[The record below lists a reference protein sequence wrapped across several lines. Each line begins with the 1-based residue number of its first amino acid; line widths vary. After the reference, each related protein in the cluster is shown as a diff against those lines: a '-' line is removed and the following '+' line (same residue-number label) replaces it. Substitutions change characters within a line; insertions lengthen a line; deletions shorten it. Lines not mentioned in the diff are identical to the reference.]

1 MGLAAIGRP
10 LAVVPCPL
18 RSCELRDLTYRL
30 ARGTCDRGEAC
41 WRLMERQWVD
51 MRVPWEMGVDGSS
64 SS

>member
-1 MGLAAIGRP
+1 MGLAAIGCL
-10 LAVVPCPL
+10 LAVEFP
-18 RSCELRDLTYRL
+18 RFRFCEQRDLTYRF